1 MVLFCNGSKLD
12 KEIDK
17 TEKIIISNLKP
28 TNKCS
33 SKGIG
38 INKEF
43 IFRQFLYYF
52 LFKRISVENIQIN

>member
-1 MVLFCNGSKLD
+1 MVLFCTGSKLD
-12 KEIDK
+12 KQIGK
-17 TEKIIISNLKP
+17 TENIIISNLKP